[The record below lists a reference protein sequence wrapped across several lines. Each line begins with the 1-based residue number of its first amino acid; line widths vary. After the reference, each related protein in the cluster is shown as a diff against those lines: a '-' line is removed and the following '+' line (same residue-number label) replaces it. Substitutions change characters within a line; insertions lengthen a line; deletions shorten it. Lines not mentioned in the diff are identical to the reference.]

1 MSYLVIKTKQQSGFS
16 LLEVLISLLVLGI
29 GLLGLGG
36 LQVASI
42 KGGANAHSRT
52 IATMFAMDLADR
64 MRANPLGVKGGY
76 YGTSSVSC
84 SGGAFCR
91 NSTYCTAQQ
100 IAVFD
105 LQEVMCGTK
114 RTSFAE
120 RENGIQKALLNGTLE
135 ITCNVDC
142 GAKKAIHNIKITWGE
157 TKTHSKI
164 SSDNLIQTQSLV
176 VPVIP

>member
-1 MSYLVIKTKQQSGFS
+1 MSYLPIKTNQQSGFS

-36 LQVASI
+36 LQVASL
-42 KGGANAHSRT
+42 KGTTNAHSRT

-64 MRANPLGVKGGY
+64 MRANPLGVKGGF
-76 YGTSSVSC
+76 YGTSVSC
-84 SGGAFCR
+84 SGGEYCR
-91 NSTYCTAQQ
+91 NSTYCTPQQ

-120 RENGIQKALLNGTLE
+120 RENGIKNTLLNGTLE
-135 ITCNVDC
+135 ISCNVDC
-142 GAKKAIHNIKITWGE
+142 SAKKAIHNITITWGE
-157 TKTHSKI
+157 TKTHPKI
-164 SSDNLIQTQSLV
+164 ASDNLIQTQSLV